1 MTIPTTSNKVIGQGN
16 GAATNWPFTFIIPDA
31 ASLVVLYTDANGLIT
46 TIPSGQYSV
55 AGLNDPNGGSVTYPL
70 AGAPIAVG
78 TSLTVLRT
86 VAYNQQR
93 SIRNQSGFFPDV
105 YEAALDYL
113 TMEVQ
118 QLAELIGRAI
128 VAASTDVAPAMQLPP
143 AAQRANTALGFDA
156 NGNVALLNKN
166 SNVAVFSPSVLVIDT
181 MAALKAMGVPAG
193 AITCLVRG
201 YAAIGDGGGG
211 YYWWNAADVTPDD
224 AGTVIQLNAGGN
236 GRFNK
241 LF

>member
-1 MTIPTTSNKVIGQGN
+1 MTIANTSNKVIGQGN
-16 GAATNWPFTFIIPDA
+16 GATTNWPFSFIIPDA
-31 ASLVVLYTDANGLIT
+31 ASLVVLYTDANGLIS
-46 TIPSGQYSV
+46 TIPAGNYSV

-70 AGAPIAVG
+70 VGVPIAVG

-118 QLAELIGRAI
+118 QIAELIGRAI
-128 VAASTDVAPAMQLPP
+128 VAASTDVSPVMQLPA
-143 AAQRANTALGFDA
+143 AAQRANSALGFDA
-156 NGNVALLNKN
+156 NGNVALLNRN
-166 SNVAVFSPSVLVIDT
+166 TNVPVFSPSVWVIDSV
-181 MAALKAMGVPAG
+181 AALKGLAAPAG

-201 YAAIGDGGGG
+201 YAAVGDGGGG
-211 YYWWNAADVTPDD
+211 FYWWNAADVTPDN